1 MLLKKNSQ
9 IIDLKYK
16 SVKTMSVNNKL
27 MGTWT
32 LSLLRLNDSSFL
44 IELCVLINKASQFV
58 KSAFIFL
65 ILFEPFVA
73 LSYNIITN
81 IHHLFILKYH
91 KTNLS
96 C

>member
-1 MLLKKNSQ
+1 
-9 IIDLKYK
+9 
-16 SVKTMSVNNKL
+16 MSVNNKL

-32 LSLLRLNDSSFL
+32 LSLLLLNDSSFL
-44 IELCVLINKASQFV
+44 IELWVLINKASQFV

-81 IHHLFILKYH
+81 IHEANVLGGLFQLH
-91 KTNLS
+91 LS
-96 C
+96 CIVHFYLYYLPFYTEIS